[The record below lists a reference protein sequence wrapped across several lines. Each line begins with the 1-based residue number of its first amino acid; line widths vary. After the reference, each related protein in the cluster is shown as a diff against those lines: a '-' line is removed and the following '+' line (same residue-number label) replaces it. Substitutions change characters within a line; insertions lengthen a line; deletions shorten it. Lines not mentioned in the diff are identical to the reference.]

1 MNILVIGKE
10 GRLQQHSQK
19 GRLDGHSLTYL
30 PLDASPEVMIEK
42 GRMAE
47 VILIDAMGS
56 LPGPVIEC
64 LPRLKLIHS
73 EGVGY
78 QGIDT
83 ETARRM
89 GIYVCNCRGINAMA
103 VAEHA
108 VMLMVACLRDLAVNH
123 QKVLEGLQIE
133 TKEGYMRTG
142 SIREMSDCT
151 VGLVGFGAIAREAA
165 RLLEVYGARCLF
177 FDLSEVDKDLTHG
190 AEQVDLDTLLSS
202 SDIVSLHLPVTE
214 STRNFADEAFFKK
227 LKAGTIFINTARGE
241 LVDTRPSFP
250 PSARVRWPWPVLTAS
265 PGNRSGP
272 TIPSFRLIR
281 LFFPG
286 PSSRPTSPGSQAGPS
301 DAATRSSG
309 KTWPVSKRAN
319 APTISSTASG
329 SDLFL

>member
-241 LVDTRPSFP
+241 LVDTKALLSALSEGQVAMAGLDCIAGEPVRPDNPLLQADPALLSRTILSPHIAGITGGTFRRGYEIFWKNV
-250 PSARVRWPWPVLTAS
+250 ARIEKGECPDNIVNGLW
-265 PGNRSGP
+265 G
-272 TIPSFRLIR
+272 
-281 LFFPG
+281 
-286 PSSRPTSPGSQAGPS
+286 
-301 DAATRSSG
+301 
-309 KTWPVSKRAN
+309 
-319 APTISSTASG
+319 
-329 SDLFL
+329 